1 MGGIS
6 RGSRE
11 EKQSAFQV
19 EGLTLSEGKV
29 CELQSARGLAGLH
42 GWGPC
47 SPHQPRRIC
56 RVLATRGGVRRGG
69 AEVWGWEAPESFIK
83 PQQRRRDASDSDP
96 LKTEPGSCRAPAKR
110 GRRTQASEPGL
121 RWGPRPRPTPASL
134 RPADP
139 PRPPPRGEGPVLD
152 GRGKVP
158 ARPGW
163 ASWSQAA
170 ETC

>member
-1 MGGIS
+1 MGVGV
-6 RGSRE
+6 G
-11 EKQSAFQV
+11 
-19 EGLTLSEGKV
+19 
-29 CELQSARGLAGLH
+29 
-42 GWGPC
+42 GPE
-47 SPHQPRRIC
+47 I
-56 RVLATRGGVRRGG
+56 
-69 AEVWGWEAPESFIK
+69 FIK
-83 PQQRRRDASDSDP
+83 PQQRRREASDSGP

-139 PRPPPRGEGPVLD
+139 QRPTPRRERPVLD